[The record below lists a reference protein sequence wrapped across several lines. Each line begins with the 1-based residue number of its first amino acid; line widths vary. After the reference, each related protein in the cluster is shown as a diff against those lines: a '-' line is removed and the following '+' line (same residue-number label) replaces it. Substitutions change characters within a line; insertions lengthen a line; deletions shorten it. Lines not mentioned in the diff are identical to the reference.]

1 MVISRELVKNKG
13 EFMGTKRTDKKIRLH
28 KFLCVAFMYVV
39 IVISVYSMIT
49 KFHLFPVRGKDICFS
64 LYMGFFWEVSIL
76 VLHYLKGRKEDR
88 DSIQIML
95 QPFVIL
101 STFWGYILDEFKEHR
116 NWVIATATIVLI
128 VSFLVNLMDYAKR
141 QKKKTVD
148 VTIEK
153 TSTVYEVVLVN
164 GKGIENHY
172 RVTVRK

>member
-1 MVISRELVKNKG
+1 M
-13 EFMGTKRTDKKIRLH
+13 
-28 KFLCVAFMYVV
+28 
-39 IVISVYSMIT
+39 
-49 KFHLFPVRGKDICFS
+49 LFA
-64 LYMGFFWEVSIL
+64 LYGLFWEVSIL